1 MKHCGV
7 GRMVTLSNPV
17 SLSDLVQRI
26 KSHLGL
32 SSVRLAIGRGSE
44 DTTVVNTI
52 AICAGSGQY
61 IVNFVSLLGSIQH
74 PYFSVSVSVYVVLG
88 IIFVLSCIV
97 M

>member
-61 IVNFVSLLGSIQH
+61 IVNFVSLLDRGTVCNT
-74 PYFSVSVSVYVVLG
+74 PTFVYL
-88 IIFVLSCIV
+88 
-97 M
+97 

>member
-74 PYFSVSVSVYVVLG
+74 PYFCVSVSVYVVLG
-88 IIFVLSCIV
+88 IILVLSCTV
-97 M
+97 V